1 MINAVDV
8 QKCSEFGQCGNATN
22 WYVINTN
29 PKCEDLVQR
38 ILSNESLEVF
48 LPKIPR
54 KSSKKVHEPLFPGY
68 LFARLNINSHDWL
81 KVKYLQGVRKIL
93 SFGSNPVPLSEE
105 IVANIKYKITDGNFE
120 KELLSF
126 KTGDKV
132 RFTKGPF
139 EGLEGIFTG
148 EISGKERVRVLLKA
162 ICSWAFTVEAKAV
175 ELSKAN

>member
-1 MINAVDV
+1 MTNAVDV
-8 QKCSEFGQCGNATN
+8 QKCSELGQSENSTN
-22 WYVINTN
+22 WYAINTN

-48 LPKIPR
+48 LPKIPK
-54 KSSKKVHEPLFPGY
+54 KSNKKANEPLFPGY
-68 LFARLNINSHDWL
+68 LFARLNVNSHDWL
-81 KVKYLQGVRKIL
+81 KIKYLQGVRKIL
-93 SFGSNPVPLSEE
+93 CFGNNPVPISEE
-105 IVANIKYKITDGNFE
+105 IIAGIKHKVTNDDFG

-126 KTGDKV
+126 ETGDKV

>member
-93 SFGSNPVPLSEE
+93 SFGSNPAPISEE
-105 IVANIKYKITDGNFE
+105 IIANIKSKVTNDDFG
-120 KELLSF
+120 KESLSF
-126 KTGDKV
+126 RTGDKV